1 MFEYEIIGLIHLFVE
16 LLLIPVIFALC
27 FIVALAI
34 WDTGLAVGEY
44 ISGLKRWQDTLTL
57 KQIEWQARRRIERA
71 DLVTRIGPMLGLMG
85 TLIPLGPG
93 LAALG
98 EGNLEILTTA
108 MMVAFDTTVMGLLA
122 GVIGFILGR
131 WRRRRYEQML
141 DSMEA
146 QLRVPL

>member
-16 LLLIPVIFALC
+16 LLLLPVIFALC
-27 FIVALAI
+27 FVVTVAI

-44 ISGLKRWQDTLTL
+44 ISGLKSWRDTLTV

-71 DLVTRIGPMLGLMG
+71 DLITRIGPMLGLMG

-98 EGNLEILTTA
+98 DGNLDILTTA
-108 MMVAFDTTVMGLLA
+108 IMVAFDTTVMGLLT
-122 GVIGFILGR
+122 GVIGFIIGR
-131 WRRRRYEQML
+131 WRRRRYEQLL
-141 DSMEA
+141 DSMGA
-146 QLRVPL
+146 